1 MGEVWFFLNNN
12 IEIIINDK
20 SSLSNL
26 KFKFLK
32 FFVHDHIYIVY
43 NDYGQQFYQYQQI
56 DKPSS
61 NPSSNP
67 NALNRINTIIYGVRN
82 AVPGLRH
89 TILSPTQ
96 CWFAHG
102 FVNYKKGALD

>member
-1 MGEVWFFLNNN
+1 MEEYSQYPKKKTNN

-43 NDYGQQFYQYQQI
+43 NDYGRIINY
-56 DKPSS
+56 DK
-61 NPSSNP
+61 NH
-67 NALNRINTIIYGVRN
+67 LNLHLTIITLKEFRI
-82 AVPGLRH
+82 P
-89 TILSPTQ
+89 
-96 CWFAHG
+96 
-102 FVNYKKGALD
+102 